1 MTIQEAI
8 DRIDSMKPNMFSDQQ
23 KVAWL
28 SELDGV
34 VWREV
39 YMTHE
44 DMPQGIVYEGYDQNT
59 EPDVHLLVPFPYT
72 NVYQHWLAAKID
84 DKNRDTNEYTKNMVQ
99 FNSAWDTFTDYWNRT
114 HMPRQVVAQLRL

>member
-8 DRIDSMKPNMFSDQQ
+8 DKIDALKPNVIPRHQ
-23 KVAWL
+23 KISWL
-28 SELDGV
+28 SDLDGM

-44 DMPQGIVYEGYDQNT
+44 DMPQGIVYEGYDQDT

-72 NVYQHWLAAKID
+72 NVYEHWLAAKID

-99 FNSAWDTFTDYWNRT
+99 FNNAWDTYTDFWNRT
-114 HMPRQVVAQLRL
+114 HMPRQAVTQFRL